1 MIMIACS
8 INYRFKKNVLFFS
21 LVCSICVAVVYFVV
35 QMMTVMMADQGVIAP
50 QLGTLIPFA
59 VIILIAT
66 VMGLI
71 MRRQ

>member
-1 MIMIACS
+1 
-8 INYRFKKNVLFFS
+8 
-21 LVCSICVAVVYFVV
+21 
-35 QMMTVMMADQGVIAP
+35 MMADQGVIAP